1 MTDNNIDYVL
11 EQSDVHAFEFLENI
25 DKVCEWGVARNI
37 TAEGGATAMTQC
49 VKMAEELQE
58 FIDAKNEREAQDA
71 IGDMFVVLIQIARL
85 RGIFLDDALK
95 SAWNQIKDRKGT
107 MISGLFVKETA

>member
-11 EQSDVHAFEFLENI
+11 EQSDVHAFEFLETI
-25 DKVCEWGVARNI
+25 DKVCEWGIARNI
-37 TAEGGATAMTQC
+37 TAEGGATSITQC

-58 FIDAKNEREAQDA
+58 FIDAKNDAEAQDA

-95 SAWNQIKDRKGT
+95 SAWNEIKNRKGT
-107 MISGLFVKETA
+107 MVNGVFVKETV